1 MAIENKRMQQR
12 SGTFTQYQ
20 DNQSSVLPN
29 ELIVITSG
37 DRHTKDGTT
46 AYLKIGT
53 TTQKRIVFSDE
64 LEATNDNVSTL
75 TAAVISLQSQL
86 SAIYDTPSII
96 GTAINLIDGN
106 NTGVNTG
113 AAIPEIHW

>member
-29 ELIVITSG
+29 ELIVVTSG
-37 DRHTKDGTT
+37 DRHTTDGKT

-53 TTQKRIVFSDE
+53 TTQKRIVFGDE
-64 LEATNDNVSTL
+64 LKATNDNVSTL
-75 TAAVISLQSQL
+75 TTAVISLQSQL

-96 GTAINLIDGN
+96 GTAIHLIDGN
-106 NTGVNTG
+106 DTGANTG